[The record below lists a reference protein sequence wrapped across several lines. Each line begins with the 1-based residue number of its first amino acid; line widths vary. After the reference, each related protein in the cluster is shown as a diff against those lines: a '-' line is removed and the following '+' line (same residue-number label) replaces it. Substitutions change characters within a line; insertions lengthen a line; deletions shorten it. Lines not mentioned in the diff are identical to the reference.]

1 MTAEPPAVA
10 AGDIPDPALARA
22 AVAKVLGSIC
32 QGDLL
37 SLGAVTLVGV
47 GSSAAWEST
56 AQHEGGS
63 APPPSGQLWSLTIE
77 SDVGWYVVITQDC
90 DIVRAPDDE
99 PCLVVCPLRYVSPAH
114 WQRLRSGP
122 GSPREFPFPEGH
134 IAPAADGGRPIA
146 DLRFVT
152 SVDKTALLHPS
163 VYWRQALS
171 GPQRSTF
178 RRWVGARY
186 ARVPHPDVLE
196 RDVLPKAAR
205 VVRKLAGRF
214 EAGDKAD
221 PEVRLVGA
229 ADRWYLGGND
239 KRVLFIPM
247 LSEARARAAGLW
259 DATAGN
265 FDGGDLSAGATRLSR
280 KLRAGLPAG
289 GGYTCAVEPV
299 TLHGASA
306 ADLMEWA
313 EWAVEAPIDPLG

>member
-1 MTAEPPAVA
+1 MTAEPPTVPATDISGSAREGAV
-10 AGDIPDPALARA
+10 L
-22 AVAKVLGSIC
+22 AKVLRGIG

-56 AQHEGGS
+56 AEHQGVTTT
-63 APPPSGQLWSLTIE
+63 PPDEHLWSLSIE

-90 DIVRAPDDE
+90 DIARGPDDE
-99 PCLVVCPLRYVSPAH
+99 PCLVVCPLRYVPLAH
-114 WQRLRSGP
+114 WQALRSGP
-122 GSPREFPFPEGH
+122 GSPREFPFPDGRVV
-134 IAPAADGGRPIA
+134 PAADGARPIA

-163 VYWRQALS
+163 VQFLRPLS

-178 RRWVGARY
+178 GRWVGARY
-186 ARVPHPDVLE
+186 ARAPHPDVLE

-205 VVRKLAGRF
+205 VVRKLAARF
-214 EAGDKAD
+214 AAKDAAD

-229 ADRWYLGGND
+229 TDRWYLGGND

-247 LSEARARAAGLW
+247 LSEAGARAAGLW
-259 DATAGN
+259 DA
-265 FDGGDLSAGATRLSR
+265 SGADFNEDAVLTGAKRLSK

-289 GGYTCAVEPV
+289 SGYTCAVEPV
-299 TLHGASA
+299 TLYGTTA
-306 ADLMEWA
+306 ADLMEWSDWVA
-313 EWAVEAPIDPLG
+313 EDPIDPLG